1 MSSTSPSD
9 LAVAFRSLPRR
20 VREAQGEAPSEVVSE
35 PLAALAAAHAAACR
49 LVGITG
55 DHQALAA
62 AIESKRA
69 EEWDEALLDE
79 LRRLAL
85 DAGHLVRDLAR
96 QAGTD

>member
-20 VREAQGEAPSEVVSE
+20 VREAQGDAPDELVSE
-35 PLAALAAAHAAACR
+35 PLTALAAAHAAACR
-49 LVGITG
+49 LMGVQG
-55 DHQALAA
+55 DHHALAM
-62 AIESKRA
+62 AIEARHA
-69 EEWDEALLDE
+69 EEWDDALLDE